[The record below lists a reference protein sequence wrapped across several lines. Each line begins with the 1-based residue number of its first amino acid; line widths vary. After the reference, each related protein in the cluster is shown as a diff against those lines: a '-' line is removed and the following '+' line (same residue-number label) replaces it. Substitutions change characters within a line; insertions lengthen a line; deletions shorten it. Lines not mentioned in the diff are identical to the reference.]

1 MKCIIAGSRHLNRRE
16 ATVAIKNAVIAS
28 GWSGDITEIVHG
40 GCYGVDLAAGD
51 LCKDFYPIM
60 VFPADWTLGKSAGPI
75 RNRKMAEYADRLI
88 AIPRKG
94 EENRGTNNMI
104 ETMRSLGKPVF
115 VWEYPAQEPAVYDG
129 KTLVWARGF
138 RCGCG
143 ASCLTRIWTQGPE
156 SLYRCT
162 GCREE
167 YIGDRS

>member
-1 MKCIIAGSRHLNRRE
+1 MKTIIAGSRHLNRRE
-16 ATVAIKNAVIAS
+16 AVVAIKNAVIGS

-51 LCKDFYPIM
+51 LCKEFYPIT
-60 VFPADWTLGKSAGPI
+60 VFQADWTLGKSAGPI

-94 EENRGTNNMI
+94 EANRGTNNMI
-104 ETMRSLGKPVF
+104 ETMRSLGKLVF
-115 VWEYPAQEPAVYDG
+115 VLEYPEQEPAMYDG
-129 KTLVWARGF
+129 QTTVWARGF
-138 RCGCG
+138 RCECG
-143 ASCLTRIWTQGPE
+143 SSCLTRIWTQGLE

-162 GCREE
+162 GCKEE